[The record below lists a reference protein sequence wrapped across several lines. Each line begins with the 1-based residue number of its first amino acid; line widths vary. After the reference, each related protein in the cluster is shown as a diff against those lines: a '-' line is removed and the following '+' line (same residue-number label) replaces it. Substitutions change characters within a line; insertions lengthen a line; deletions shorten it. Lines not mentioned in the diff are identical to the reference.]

1 MKNTVFHFESFVLI
15 VAITLFYSIPNA
27 EGKRRGGSY
36 GSSSHGGGGSFYSGG
51 SSSYGVGGFGN
62 NRGGNSYS
70 GGDSS
75 ISGDGSSY
83 GGSSWSRGGW
93 SIGKTSGSSVSYSG
107 SSSSYTGTSHL
118 SGLSWPGTIQ
128 SNGYQYKSASSKKI
142 FGVNNLDVASSN
154 GKVGKFMDQKTG
166 AQLSNKVRAF

>member
-1 MKNTVFHFESFVLI
+1 MKSISLLIESYLAI
-15 VAITLFYSIPNA
+15 VAIALFDSIPNA
-27 EGKRRGGSY
+27 VAKRRGGSY
-36 GSSSHGGGGSFYSGG
+36 GSYSGGGSFYSGG
-51 SSSYGVGGFGN
+51 RSSYGVGGFGN

-70 GGDSS
+70 GGGSS
-75 ISGDGSSY
+75 NIGDGSSY

-107 SSSSYTGTSHL
+107 SSSSYTDTSHL